1 MGGAGHRMETQPE
14 GIRRIPRERLIRKMV
29 TRAAKESKESAPIE
43 GEATETPSSE
53 VSTSGIL
60 WGKVDN
66 LADARNLLESHYGAV
81 LSSGNLFGDGAE
93 FIKDKN
99 VMVGIPFMI
108 LDFRFITDPDT
119 EREYVSVLV
128 MNGAGEKARFNDGST
143 GIYAQLKQV
152 HAEYGVIGI
161 TCKNGLR
168 KSDYAVEIDGKKE
181 KAVTYYLS
189 A

>member
-1 MGGAGHRMETQPE
+1 MEKRSE
-14 GIRRIPRERLIRKMV
+14 GTDRIPRERLIGKMV
-29 TRAAKESKESAPIE
+29 TRASKNAEESAPIE
-43 GEATETPSSE
+43 GESTGETSKD
-53 VSTSGIL
+53 VAVSGIE

-66 LADARNLLESHYGAV
+66 LADARALLESHYGAV
-81 LSSGNLFGDGAE
+81 LSSSNLFGDGAE

-99 VMVGIPFMI
+99 VMVGVAFII
-108 LDFRFITDPDT
+108 LDFRFVVDPDT

-128 MNGAGEKARFNDGST
+128 MNGEGKKARFNDGST
-143 GIYAQLKQV
+143 GVYAQLKKV
-152 HAEYGVIGI
+152 HEEYGVIGI

-189 A
+189 V